1 MTDTYV
7 ENGEAAMRG
16 NIHTLGIETAA
27 GLWAD
32 EIAGPFNVEE
42 HARIRGAFLAAFEAG
57 MLHQLSTGAKR

>member
-1 MTDTYV
+1 MTDTYL
-7 ENGEAAMRG
+7 ENGKAAMRG
-16 NIHTLGIETAA
+16 NINTLGIETAA

-57 MLHQLSTGAKR
+57 MLHQLNRTANR